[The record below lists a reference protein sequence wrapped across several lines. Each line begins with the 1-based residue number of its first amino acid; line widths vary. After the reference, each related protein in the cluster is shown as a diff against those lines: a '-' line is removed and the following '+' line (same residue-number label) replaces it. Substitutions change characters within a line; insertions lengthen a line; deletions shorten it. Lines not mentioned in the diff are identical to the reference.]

1 MYAFKELLEEQ
12 RKLDLNIIQTKN
24 LGNEDRTLK
33 KLAAFTT
40 ELGEMVNEL
49 PETFKFWANKKND
62 KQKALVEYVDG
73 IHFILGLAVDL
84 GIEDFR
90 ILNAEVMTYTKR
102 SFLEQVLYL
111 NSMPNKIITLP
122 SQQQRKRWIEI
133 LMAAYIGLG
142 RLIGFEW
149 DEVVQAY
156 HAKNQINHDRQE
168 ANY

>member
-12 RKLDLNIIQTKN
+12 RKLDLNIIQTKK
-24 LGNEDRTLK
+24 LDNEDRTLK

-84 GIEDFR
+84 GIEDIR
-90 ILNAEVMTYTKR
+90 ILNAEVSVYTKE

-111 NSMPNKIITLP
+111 NTIPNKISTRGP
-122 SQQQRKRWIEI
+122 SHQKRWVEI

-142 RLIGFEW
+142 QLIGFEW
-149 DEVVQAY
+149 DEVVEAY
-156 HAKNQINHDRQE
+156 HKKNKINHDRQD

>member
-1 MYAFKELLEEQ
+1 VYVFKELLEEQ
-12 RKLDLNIIQTKN
+12 RKLDLNIIQTKK
-24 LGNEDRTLK
+24 LDNEDRMLK

-49 PETFKFWANKKND
+49 PETFKFWANKTND

-73 IHFILGLAVDL
+73 IHFILSLAVDL
-84 GIEDFR
+84 EIKDFR
-90 ILNAEVMTYTKR
+90 ILNAEVSMYTKE

-111 NSMPNKIITLP
+111 YTIPSKISRLP
-122 SQQQRKRWIEI
+122 SQRWLEI

-142 RLIGFEW
+142 QIIGFEW
-149 DEVVQAY
+149 EEVVEAY
-156 HAKNQINHDRQE
+156 HSKNKINHDRQE

>member
-12 RKLDLNIIQTKN
+12 RKLDLNIIQTKK
-24 LGNEDRTLK
+24 LDNEDRTLK

-49 PETFKFWANKKND
+49 PETFKFWANKNND

-73 IHFILGLAVDL
+73 IHFILSLAVDL
-84 GIEDFR
+84 GIDDFR
-90 ILNAEVMTYTKR
+90 ILNAEVLTYTKP

-111 NSMPNKIITLP
+111 YTIPNKLSKLP
-122 SQQQRKRWIEI
+122 SQRWIEI

-142 RLIGFEW
+142 QLIGFEW
-149 DEVVQAY
+149 EEVVQAY
-156 HAKNQINHDRQE
+156 HAKNKINHDRQE